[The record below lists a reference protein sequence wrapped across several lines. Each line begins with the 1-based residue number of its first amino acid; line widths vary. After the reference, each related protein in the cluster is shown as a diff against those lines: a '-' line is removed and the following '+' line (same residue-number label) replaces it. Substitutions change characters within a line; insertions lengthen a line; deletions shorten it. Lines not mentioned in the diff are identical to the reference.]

1 MIHFATLLAALC
13 SVSALQHEEARAD
26 AEQQGGLYQRPQ
38 QQTLLQ
44 QTQQQLQQLQEQQ
57 DLLLEQQQ
65 QLLQRQRLHRHGQ
78 PQLASS
84 RPSTQQRAARLDGQ
98 APGHPQP
105 RRASA
110 PLQMLQQGPAAQSG
124 EEAEQ
129 TLPPPAAGAGEPPQL
144 EQAAATVQEPM
155 GMYNLRL
162 CNAYAWP
169 APVTMSRV
177 QEPKLL
183 EYPLAYKECHEYLL
197 PLREGDELQFRAGDV
212 SIGTFSV
219 RGLPEDGDPHSL
231 LMLIPHRRDEVSAAV
246 AFDSHIFHGGSG
258 AQVAVI
264 DAYRGP
270 EQSTLLIDEP
280 AHEKEDLEDQ
290 KSFGSVVAM
299 APGSYRLS
307 LGGWG
312 LPNARRKAGA
322 SAQLHAQEKGSYVVL
337 RVGAAR
343 SNLGIEAYPEESSS
357 CSRRRRRAVPSARR
371 APLRPCCS

>member
-1 MIHFATLLAALC
+1 
-13 SVSALQHEEARAD
+13 
-26 AEQQGGLYQRPQ
+26 
-38 QQTLLQ
+38 
-44 QTQQQLQQLQEQQ
+44 
-57 DLLLEQQQ
+57 
-65 QLLQRQRLHRHGQ
+65 
-78 PQLASS
+78 
-84 RPSTQQRAARLDGQ
+84 
-98 APGHPQP
+98 
-105 RRASA
+105 
-110 PLQMLQQGPAAQSG
+110 MLQQGPAAQSG

-219 RGLPEDGDPHSL
+219 RGLPEDPHSL

-280 AHEKEDLEDQ
+280 AHEKEEL
-290 KSFGSVVAM
+290 SFGSVVAM

-343 SNLGIEAYPEESSS
+343 SNLGIEAYPEEL
-357 CSRRRRRAVPSARR
+357 VVFPSAQTSSAQR
-371 APLRPCCS
+371 AAGSVAALLLLSCLAAA